1 MSDYERPSRPWLR
14 TWARVLI
21 GGLLIAALAGTAT
34 ATLALNKI
42 EKIAHNIFPE
52 ANRIRVAKGVVAPLY
67 EGRPQTILLIGSD
80 KRIGSKDA
88 FDRQDPPHS
97 DTLLLVRLDPKQGQT
112 SVLSIPRDLLVHIE
126 HHGQVF
132 YPEKINAAYTIGSED
147 GKTGGAKLAAETIEK
162 LLKIKL
168 NGIVD
173 VTFKGFIDVVDALG
187 CVYVNIDH
195 RYWHTSSEL
204 PGENY
209 SSIHLASGYQ
219 KLCYENAL
227 SYVRYR
233 HTDSDF
239 VRVARQQDFIRQL
252 REQVSLD
259 NLLGRIEHVSK
270 VVGKAVISTFRPS
283 QLIELTKLIAFS
295 QKKPLRQVKFQF
307 SSDNTEIEGG
317 DYVTATE
324 ENIRETVHEFLSSG
338 EKVKPEGASASHP
351 TSHRA
356 SHKASHHAGHSAH
369 GKKRGKSSAPPP
381 SAVGLYPTSESF
393 RTDAVRMATNVPF
406 PVVFPSLQTGASIP
420 VEVHRYKLKDRQ
432 GHLRHGFIEVFQQ
445 SPIGG
450 YYDVE
455 GITWPNAPLISHAS
469 QTENIGKRHYILVD
483 DGPHIHVIAWREGKD
498 LYWVNNTLLEEL
510 TNAQMIYIA
519 QSAKP
524 FK

>member
-1 MSDYERPSRPWLR
+1 MADFERPSRPWLR
-14 TWARVLI
+14 SWTRVLV

-34 ATLALNKI
+34 ATLAIDKI
-42 EKIAHNIFPE
+42 EKIAHNIFPA
-52 ANRIRVAKGVVAPLY
+52 ANRIKAKGVVAPLY
-67 EGRPQTILLIGSD
+67 EGRPQTFLLIGSD

-88 FDRQDPPHS
+88 FDRSDPPHS

-126 HHGQVF
+126 HNGQVY

-147 GKTGGAKLAAETIEK
+147 GKTGGARLAAETIEK

-187 CVYVNIDH
+187 CVYINVDH

-227 SYVRYR
+227 AYVRYR

-259 NLLGRIEHVSK
+259 NLLNRIEHVSK
-270 VVGKAVISTFRPS
+270 VVGKAVISTFRPE

-295 QKKPLRQVKFQF
+295 QKKPLRQVKFKF

-317 DYVTATE
+317 DYVTASE
-324 ENIRETVHEFLSSG
+324 QDIEETVHEFLAG
-338 EKVKPEGASASHP
+338 AETVKPEGPAAN
-351 TSHRA
+351 T
-356 SHKASHHAGHSAH
+356 
-369 GKKRGKSSAPPP
+369 KSSGKHHRKHGGRGNRDKTGSQAPPP
-381 SAVGLYPTSESF
+381 SAVGLYPTPESF
-393 RTDAVRMATNVPF
+393 RTDALRMATNVPF
-406 PVVFPSLQTGASIP
+406 PVVFPSLQTGPAIP
-420 VEVHRYKLKDRQ
+420 VEVHRFKLKDRQ
-432 GHLRHGFIEVFQQ
+432 GHVRHGFVEVFQQ

-450 YYDVE
+450 YYDIE
-455 GITWPNAPLISHAS
+455 GLTWPNAPLISHPS
-469 QTENIGKRHYILVD
+469 QTENIGNRHYIFVD
-483 DGPHIHVIAWREGKD
+483 DGPHIHVIAWHEGKG

-510 TNAQMIYIA
+510 TNSQMIYIA

-524 FK
+524 F

>member
-1 MSDYERPSRPWLR
+1 MTDFERPSRPWLR
-14 TWARVLI
+14 SWARVLL

-42 EKIAHNIFPE
+42 ETIAHNIFPE
-52 ANRIRVAKGVVAPLY
+52 ANRIKVAKGVVAPLY

-112 SVLSIPRDLLVHIE
+112 SELSIPRDLLVHIE
-126 HHGQVF
+126 HHGQVY

-187 CVYVNIDH
+187 CVYVNVDH

-259 NLLGRIEHVSK
+259 NLLSRIEHVSK
-270 VVGKAVISTFRPS
+270 VVGKAVISTFRPD

-295 QKKPLRQVKFQF
+295 QKKPLRQVKFKF

-324 ENIRETVHEFLSSG
+324 QDIKETVHEFLTSG
-338 EKVKPEGASASHP
+338 EKVKPEGQAESHE
-351 TSHRA
+351 SHRGKG
-356 SHKASHHAGHSAH
+356 HKAHRKH
-369 GKKRGKSSAPPP
+369 GKKASNHAPPP
-381 SAVGLYPTSESF
+381 SAVGLYPTPESF
-393 RTDAVRMATNVPF
+393 KTDAVRMATNVSF
-406 PVVFPSLQTGASIP
+406 PVVFPSLQTGAAIP
-420 VEVHRYKLKDRQ
+420 IELHRYKLTDRA

-445 SPIGG
+445 NPIGG
-450 YYDVE
+450 YYDIE
-455 GITWPNAPLISHAS
+455 GVTWRNAPLISHAS

-483 DGPHIHVIAWREGKD
+483 DGPHIHVIAWHEGKD

-524 FK
+524 FR